1 MADRSLTAALRAE
14 TKKGAARRLRRQGR
28 IPAVMYGH
36 REPVLLSID
45 ALEFSR
51 KFQQI
56 SESTIIHLTAG
67 GESYDVLVK
76 DYQADHLADRINH
89 IDFFEIERGKLLRAK
104 VLLHFVGNPIGVREG
119 GLQELLLHEV
129 DVESLPKDLP
139 ERLDVEL
146 EPLAVGQS
154 VRVSELTP
162 PEGVRILNS
171 PDQVVVLIAHKVE
184 EVAPDEAEDSD
195 EELDAADEGAVDED
209 EV

>member
-1 MADRSLTAALRAE
+1 
-14 TKKGAARRLRRQGR
+14 
-28 IPAVMYGH
+28 
-36 REPVLLSID
+36 
-45 ALEFSR
+45 
-51 KFQQI
+51 
-56 SESTIIHLTAG
+56 
-67 GESYDVLVK
+67 
-76 DYQADHLADRINH
+76 
-89 IDFFEIERGKLLRAK
+89 
-104 VLLHFVGNPIGVREG
+104 VREG

>member
-146 EPLAVGQS
+146 EPLAVGS
-154 VRVSELTP
+154 GRP
-162 PEGVRILNS
+162 PRR
-171 PDQVVVLIAHKVE
+171 PDQPHRLLRDRAGQ
-184 EVAPDEAEDSD
+184 AAAGQSAAALCRQPDR
-195 EELDAADEGAVDED
+195 GA
-209 EV
+209 